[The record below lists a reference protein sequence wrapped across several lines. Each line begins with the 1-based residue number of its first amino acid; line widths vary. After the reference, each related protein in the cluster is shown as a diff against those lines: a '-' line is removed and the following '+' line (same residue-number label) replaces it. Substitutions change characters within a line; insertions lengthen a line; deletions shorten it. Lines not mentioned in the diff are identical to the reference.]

1 MEYFNKYLGA
11 ILDAIEDGCNIK
23 GYIAWSLMDS
33 FEWKAGYTEKFG
45 LYHVDFKHP
54 NKTRTPKMSAKV
66 YRNIVTTNHIDWSY
80 RPSPDVFIAEPALGA
95 LGVLNTNAP
104 SHSSLNAINL
114 FVIAIA
120 TLFPLLFLC

>member
-11 ILDAIEDGCNIK
+11 VLDAIEDGCNIK

-66 YRNIVTTNHIDWSY
+66 YKNIVETNHIDWSY
-80 RPSPDVFIAEPALGA
+80 RPAPDVFIPEPALGS
-95 LGVLNTNAP
+95 LNTNSP
-104 SHSSLNAINL
+104 SHSSLSINAINL

-120 TLFPLLFLC
+120 TLFPLILLN